1 MQRKINY
8 FDTYEIKDL
17 KDMLYKTTIRN
28 QNKVAFKLKD
38 NEGKIVNKTYLDFRK
53 DVEALGTKLIEMGLK
68 NKRIAIIGKNSYEWA
83 VSYLA
88 CVVVGIVVPLD
99 KESSD
104 ENIKEFLNSSKAD
117 AIISDT
123 KFLDRI
129 EKFKSELKNK
139 LIKIDM
145 QNTLNYT
152 NFRYLIDEGKMLIS
166 SGNRDFIDTKI
177 NSDEMRILLFTSGT
191 TGNSKGVMLSHK
203 NICSNIISVAKIVKV
218 DNSTSVLSI
227 LPLHHTYEC
236 TLGFLLVLYGGGNIA
251 YMEGLRY
258 ITKNIQE
265 FKPTFILCVPLLLE
279 NVYKKI
285 IKTLKAS
292 LPNKYTQDENNIIQ
306 NLPFY
311 LKPIIKRKIKK
322 SLGGKIKTFIV
333 GAAAIKPEIV
343 ENFVALGIKVLQ
355 GYGLTECS
363 PLVAGNN
370 DTYYKA
376 KSCGMPIPDVEYKID
391 NPNEEGIGEII
402 ARGPNVMLG
411 YYENKEA
418 TDKVLI
424 DGWFHTGDLGYIDD
438 EEFLYISG
446 RSKNMILTKNGE
458 NIYPEEIENILN
470 DNDLI
475 EESLIIGTSN
485 GKDDVQ
491 VKAKIFPNIEA
502 IKEYLG
508 NKVPT
513 KEEINKTVN
522 EIIKKVNEKL
532 PNFKHI
538 KSFKIM
544 DEDFERTT
552 TNKVKRFGKNME
564 DEDDKNTKNT

>member
-88 CVVVGIVVPLD
+88 CVVVGIVVPID

-343 ENFVALGIKVLQ
+343 ESFVALGIKVLQ

>member
-8 FDTYEIKDL
+8 FDTYEIKNL
-17 KDMLYKTTIRN
+17 KDMLYKTTLRN
-28 QNKVAFKLKD
+28 QNKVAFRLKN

-53 DVEALGTKLIEMGLK
+53 DVEALGTKLKDMGLK
-68 NKRIAIIGKNSYEWA
+68 NKRIAIIGKNSYEWSI
-83 VSYLA
+83 SYLA
-88 CVVVGIVVPLD
+88 CVIIGIVVPLD

-104 ENIKEFLNSSKAD
+104 ENIIEFLNASRAD
-117 AIISDT
+117 AIIADT
-123 KFLDRI
+123 RYLDRI
-129 EKFKSELKNK
+129 TKFESKITNR

-145 QNTLNYT
+145 QNTLKYT
-152 NFRYLIDEGKMLIS
+152 NFGYLIDDGKRMIS
-166 SGNRDFIDTKI
+166 NGNRDFIDTKI
-177 NSDEMRILLFTSGT
+177 NPDEMKILLFTSGT
-191 TGNSKGVMLSHK
+191 TGNSKGVMLSHN

-236 TLGFLLVLYGGGNIA
+236 TLGYLLVLYGGGNIA
-251 YMEGLRY
+251 YIDGLKY

-285 IKTLKAS
+285 IKTLKSS
-292 LPNKYTQDENNIIQ
+292 LPKKYTQNESTLIQ
-306 NLPFY
+306 NIPFY
-311 LKPIIKRKIKK
+311 LKPIVKRKIKK

-343 ENFVALGIKVLQ
+343 ESFFSLGIKVLQ

-370 DTYYKA
+370 DTCYKA
-376 KSCGMPIPDVEYKID
+376 ASCGMPIPDVEYRID
-391 NPNEEGIGEII
+391 KPNEEGVGEII
-402 ARGPNVMLG
+402 AKGPNIMLG

-424 DGWFHTGDLGYIDD
+424 NGWFHTGDLGYIDD
-438 EEFLYISG
+438 EEFLYITG
-446 RSKNMILTKNGE
+446 RSKNLILTKNGE
-458 NIYPEEIENILN
+458 NIYPEEIESILN
-470 DNDLI
+470 DSDLI

-508 NKVPT
+508 KKVPT
-513 KEEINKTVN
+513 KDDISKTIN
-522 EIIKKVNEKL
+522 ELIKKANEKL

-538 KSFKIM
+538 KSYKIM

-552 TNKVKRFGKNME
+552 TNKVKRFGKNV
-564 DEDDKNTKNT
+564 EDDDKKNI

>member
-1 MQRKINY
+1 MKRKINY
-8 FDTYEIKDL
+8 FDTYEVKNL
-17 KDMLYKTTIRN
+17 KDMLYKTTLRN
-28 QNKVAFKLKD
+28 QNKVAFRLKD

-68 NKRIAIIGKNSYEWA
+68 DKRIAIIGKNSYEWSI
-83 VSYLA
+83 SYFA
-88 CVVVGIVVPLD
+88 CVIIGIVVPID

-104 ENIKEFLNSSKAD
+104 DNIKEFLNSSRAD

-123 KFLDRI
+123 KYLDRI
-129 EKFKSELKNK
+129 ESVELNIKP
-139 LIKIDM
+139 IKIDM
-145 QNTLNYT
+145 QNTLKYT
-152 NFRYLIDEGKMLIS
+152 NFGYLIDDGKRMIS
-166 SGNRDFIDTKI
+166 NGNRDFIDTKI
-177 NSDEMRILLFTSGT
+177 NPDEMKILLFTSGT
-191 TGNSKGVMLSHK
+191 TGNSKGVMLSHN

-251 YMEGLRY
+251 YIDGLKY

-285 IKTLKAS
+285 IKTLKTS
-292 LPNKYTQDENNIIQ
+292 LPKKYTQDENTIIQ
-306 NLPFY
+306 NIPFY
-311 LKPIIKRKIKK
+311 IKPIVKRKIKK

-343 ENFVALGIKVLQ
+343 ESFFSLGIKVLQ

-370 DTYYKA
+370 DTCYKA
-376 KSCGMPIPDVEYKID
+376 ASCGMPIPDVEYKID
-391 NPNEEGIGEII
+391 NPNEDGVGEII
-402 ARGPNVMLG
+402 AKGPNIMLG

-424 DGWFHTGDLGYIDD
+424 NGWFHTGDLGYIDD
-438 EEFLYISG
+438 EEFLYITG

-470 DNDLI
+470 DSDLI
-475 EESLIIGTSN
+475 EESLIIGASN

-508 NKVPT
+508 KKVPT
-513 KEEINKTVN
+513 KEDISKTIN
-522 EIIKKVNEKL
+522 ELIKKVNEKL

-552 TNKVKRFGKNME
+552 TNKVKRFGKNV
-564 DEDDKNTKNT
+564 DDDKNN

>member
-166 SGNRDFIDTKI
+166 RGNRDFIDTKI
-177 NSDEMRILLFTSGT
+177 NPDEMRILLFTSGT

-285 IKTLKAS
+285 IKTLKTS

-564 DEDDKNTKNT
+564 DEDAKNK

>member
-8 FDTYEIKDL
+8 FDTYEINDL
-17 KDMLYKTTIRN
+17 KDMLYKTTLRN
-28 QNKVAFKLKD
+28 QNKVAFRLKD

-68 NKRIAIIGKNSYEWA
+68 DKRIAIIGKNSYEWSI
-83 VSYLA
+83 SYLA
-88 CVVVGIVVPLD
+88 CVIIGIVVPLD

-104 ENIKEFLNSSKAD
+104 DNIKQFLNSSRAD

-123 KFLDRI
+123 KYLDRI
-129 EKFKSELKNK
+129 DSMQLNINP
-139 LIKIDM
+139 IKIDM
-145 QNTLNYT
+145 QNTLKYT
-152 NFRYLIDEGKMLIS
+152 NFGYLIDDGKRMIS
-166 SGNRDFIDTKI
+166 NGNRDFIDTKI
-177 NSDEMRILLFTSGT
+177 NPDEMKILLFTSGT

-251 YMEGLRY
+251 YIDGLKY

-285 IKTLKAS
+285 IKTLKTS
-292 LPNKYTQDENNIIQ
+292 LPKKYTQDENTIIQ
-306 NLPFY
+306 NIPFY
-311 LKPIIKRKIKK
+311 LKPIVKRKIKK

-343 ENFVALGIKVLQ
+343 ESFFSLGIKVLQ

-370 DTYYKA
+370 DTCYKA
-376 KSCGMPIPDVEYKID
+376 ASCGMPIPDVEYKID
-391 NPNEEGIGEII
+391 NPNEEGVGEII
-402 ARGPNVMLG
+402 AKGPNIMLG

-424 DGWFHTGDLGYIDD
+424 NGWFHTGDLGYIDD
-438 EEFLYISG
+438 EEFLYITG

-470 DNDLI
+470 DSDLI
-475 EESLIIGTSN
+475 EESLIIGASN

-508 NKVPT
+508 KKVPT
-513 KEEINKTVN
+513 KEDISKTIN
-522 EIIKKVNEKL
+522 ELIKKVNEKL

-538 KSFKIM
+538 KSYKIM

-552 TNKVKRFGKNME
+552 TNKVKRFGKNV
-564 DEDDKNTKNT
+564 EDDDKR

>member
-8 FDTYEIKDL
+8 FDTYEIKNL
-17 KDMLYKTTIRN
+17 KDMLYKTTLRN
-28 QNKVAFKLKD
+28 QNKVAFRLK
-38 NEGKIVNKTYLDFRK
+38 NYEGKIVNKTYLDFRK

-68 NKRIAIIGKNSYEWA
+68 DKRIAIIGKNSYEWSI
-83 VSYLA
+83 SYLA
-88 CVVVGIVVPLD
+88 CVIIGIVVPID

-104 ENIKEFLNSSKAD
+104 DNIKEFLNSSRAD

-123 KFLDRI
+123 KYLDRI
-129 EKFKSELKNK
+129 ESVELNIKP
-139 LIKIDM
+139 IKIDM
-145 QNTLNYT
+145 QNTLKYT
-152 NFRYLIDEGKMLIS
+152 NFGYLIDDGKRMIS
-166 SGNRDFIDTKI
+166 NGNRDFIDTKI
-177 NSDEMRILLFTSGT
+177 NPDEMKILLFTSGT

-236 TLGFLLVLYGGGNIA
+236 TLGFLLVLYGGGNIS
-251 YMEGLRY
+251 YIDGLKY

-285 IKTLKAS
+285 IKTLKTS
-292 LPNKYTQDENNIIQ
+292 LPKKYTQDENTIIQ
-306 NLPFY
+306 NIPFY
-311 LKPIIKRKIKK
+311 LKPIVKRKIKK

-343 ENFVALGIKVLQ
+343 ESFFSLGIKVLQ

-370 DTYYKA
+370 DTCYKA
-376 KSCGMPIPDVEYKID
+376 ASCGMPIPDVEYKID
-391 NPNEEGIGEII
+391 NPNEEGVGEII
-402 ARGPNVMLG
+402 AKGPNIMLG

-424 DGWFHTGDLGYIDD
+424 NGWFHTGDLGYIDD
-438 EEFLYISG
+438 EEFLYITG

-470 DNDLI
+470 DSDLI
-475 EESLIIGTSN
+475 EESLIIGASD

-508 NKVPT
+508 KKVPT
-513 KEEINKTVN
+513 KEDISKTIN
-522 EIIKKVNEKL
+522 ELIKKVNEKL

-538 KSFKIM
+538 KSYKIM

-552 TNKVKRFGKNME
+552 TNKVKRFGKNI
-564 DEDDKNTKNT
+564 EDDDKKNI

>member
-8 FDTYEIKDL
+8 FDTYEIKNL
-17 KDMLYKTTIRN
+17 KDMLYKTTLKN
-28 QNKVAFKLKD
+28 QNKLAFRLKD

-68 NKRIAIIGKNSYEWA
+68 DRRIAIMGKNSYEWS

-88 CVVVGIVVPLD
+88 CVIIGIVVPID
-99 KESSD
+99 KESSND
-104 ENIKEFLNSSKAD
+104 NIKEFINKARAD
-117 AIISDT
+117 AIIADT
-123 KFLDRI
+123 KYLDRI
-129 EKFKSELKNK
+129 EKIKINKK

-145 QNTLNYT
+145 QNTLKYT
-152 NFRYLIDEGKMLIS
+152 NFGYLIDDGKMLIS
-166 SGNRDFIDTKI
+166 NGNRDFIDTKI
-177 NSDEMRILLFTSGT
+177 NPDEMKILLFTSGT
-191 TGNSKGVMLSHK
+191 TGNSKGVMLSHN

-251 YMEGLRY
+251 YIDGLKY

-265 FKPTFILCVPLLLE
+265 YKPTFILCVPLLLE

-285 IKTLKAS
+285 IKTLKTS
-292 LPNKYTQDENNIIQ
+292 LPKKYTQNEDNIIQ
-306 NLPFY
+306 NIPFY

-343 ENFVALGIKVLQ
+343 ESFFSLGIKVLQ

-370 DTYYKA
+370 DTCYKA
-376 KSCGMPIPDVEYKID
+376 ASCGMPIPDVEYKID
-391 NPNEEGIGEII
+391 KPNEDGVGEII
-402 ARGPNVMLG
+402 ARGPNIMLG
-411 YYENKEA
+411 YYENQEA
-418 TDKVLI
+418 TNKVLI
-424 DGWFHTGDLGYIDD
+424 NGWFHTGDLGYIDD
-438 EEFLYISG
+438 EEFLYITG
-446 RSKNMILTKNGE
+446 RSKNLILTKNGE
-458 NIYPEEIENILN
+458 NIYPEEIESILN
-470 DNDLI
+470 DSDLI
-475 EESLIIGTSN
+475 EESLVIGTSN

-508 NKVPT
+508 NKVPS
-513 KEEINKTVN
+513 KEDISKIMN
-522 EIIKKVNEKL
+522 ELIKKVNEKL

-538 KSFKIM
+538 KSYKIM

-552 TNKVKRFGKNME
+552 TNKVKRFGKNI
-564 DEDDKNTKNT
+564 EDDDKKNI